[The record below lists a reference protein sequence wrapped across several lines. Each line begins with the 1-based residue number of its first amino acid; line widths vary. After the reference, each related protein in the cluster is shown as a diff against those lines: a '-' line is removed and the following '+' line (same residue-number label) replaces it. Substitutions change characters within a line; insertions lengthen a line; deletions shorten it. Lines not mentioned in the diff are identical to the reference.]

1 MSISLCKT
9 DDLSE
14 NDVLAADVVTD
25 DYQVLLSAGTRMR
38 SELILKLEQ
47 MGIKE
52 VRIESLDIDEIQGK
66 EILKD
71 EVREKVSSDVRNIIE
86 KHVSSRDNGLDVM
99 VEEADEIINDIL
111 GEEKVVDQ
119 VYDMKNRKADIYEHS
134 VNLCA
139 LSTMISMKMNMPK
152 TSTHDIA
159 VGCLLHDIGFK
170 YLSVEYENRYLK
182 DMTMEEQIEY
192 KTHPISGYEE
202 LKNESWLSD
211 TSKSIV
217 LSHHERLD
225 GSGYPFKE
233 RDFSTECKI
242 VQVCDEFD
250 ELISG
255 IACKPTKV
263 YEAVEYMKVY
273 SGVKFDSQIVENLLA
288 FTAVYPVGTVV
299 RTNEGEEAIV
309 LHQNLKF
316 PDRPVIRIIRD
327 KDGKEVAGF
336 NIKDMLKIHTLFIE
350 DAENF

>member
-1 MSISLCKT
+1 
-9 DDLSE
+9 
-14 NDVLAADVVTD
+14 
-25 DYQVLLSAGTRMR
+25 
-38 SELILKLEQ
+38 
-47 MGIKE
+47 
-52 VRIESLDIDEIQGK
+52 
-66 EILKD
+66 
-71 EVREKVSSDVRNIIE
+71 
-86 KHVSSRDNGLDVM
+86 
-99 VEEADEIINDIL
+99 
-111 GEEKVVDQ
+111 
-119 VYDMKNRKADIYEHS
+119 
-134 VNLCA
+134 
-139 LSTMISMKMNMPK
+139 
-152 TSTHDIA
+152 
-159 VGCLLHDIGFK
+159 
-170 YLSVEYENRYLK
+170 
-182 DMTMEEQIEY
+182 MEEQIEY

-233 RDFSTECKI
+233 RDFSPECKI